1 MRLSFKFYPRLN
13 CKQLVIME
21 ELSFHTTRL
30 YNIANYE
37 LRENSYKPYVET
49 EKLFKSNWHTEYLHS
64 HNYQHCL
71 KILDQDWKSYFKA
84 IKDYKNN
91 PSKYIGK
98 PKPPKFKNLDK
109 KKNQVIFTK
118 LAIRTTNNI
127 IKLSLSKKVKSMF
140 NVESL
145 NF

>member
-1 MRLSFKFYPRLN
+1 
-13 CKQLVIME
+13 
-21 ELSFHTTRL
+21 
-30 YNIANYE
+30 
-37 LRENSYKPYVET
+37 
-49 EKLFKSNWHTEYLHS
+49 EYLHS

-91 PSKYIGK
+91 PSKYLGK

-145 NF
+145 NFELTKQVQKQIDIDNIQQIRIAWDNALKRWYLVIIYKVDKEEMPKGYNNIM